1 MPEIHPTAVVHP
13 TAELADDVKI
23 GPFCVVG
30 AKVKLGAGCVLHSHV
45 VIDGPSSFG
54 SGNEFFPFSVIGLK
68 SQDLKY
74 QGEPTYLQVG
84 DNNVFRENATINRG
98 TDIGGTTRIGNNNLF
113 LVSCHAGH
121 DCQIGNHVIFSGFAT
136 AAGHVTV
143 GDYAILSGCCAVH
156 QFVRI
161 GEHSLVGAMARVA
174 QDVLPFCIVEGHPA
188 LTRAINSIGMQRRG
202 FSEEDVR
209 AVRMC
214 YKKIFVNKTL
224 SVQEAM
230 DALRHSEYA
239 ANPCLERI
247 VDFVE
252 TSERGFCH

>member
-13 TAELADDVKI
+13 AAEIADDVKI

-30 AKVKLGAGCVLHSHV
+30 EHVKLGPGCVLHSHV

-74 QGEPTYLQVG
+74 KGEPTYLEVG
-84 DNNVFRENATINRG
+84 DNNVFRENATINRA
-98 TDIGGTTRIGNNNLF
+98 TDIGGATRIGNNNLF

-143 GDYAILSGCCAVH
+143 GDYAILAGCCAVH
-156 QFVRI
+156 QFV
-161 GEHSLVGAMARVA
+161 
-174 QDVLPFCIVEGHPA
+174 
-188 LTRAINSIGMQRRG
+188 SIW
-202 FSEEDVR
+202 
-209 AVRMC
+209 
-214 YKKIFVNKTL
+214 
-224 SVQEAM
+224 
-230 DALRHSEYA
+230 
-239 ANPCLERI
+239 
-247 VDFVE
+247 
-252 TSERGFCH
+252 